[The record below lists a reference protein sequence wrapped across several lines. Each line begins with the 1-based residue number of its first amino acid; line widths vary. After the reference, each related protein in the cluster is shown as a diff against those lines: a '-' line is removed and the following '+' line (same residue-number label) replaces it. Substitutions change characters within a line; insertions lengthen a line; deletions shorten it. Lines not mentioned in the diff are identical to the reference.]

1 MVPERV
7 FSAGRRKTGEGAL
20 NNAEMSNKLTLL
32 FSHIQN
38 GQNNRLLLVNTSKT
52 KAAIAVLN
60 VLQQNGYIRG
70 YRFDARRPRAIVI
83 MLKYKNQEP
92 AIRRDLFV
100 VPRNKVYLAS
110 RNRECSTFTIIST
123 SKGIIS
129 GINAHK
135 LNVGGVLIC
144 RAAGTCV

>member
-1 MVPERV
+1 
-7 FSAGRRKTGEGAL
+7 
-20 NNAEMSNKLTLL
+20 MSNKIKRL
-32 FSHIQN
+32 FSHLQN
-38 GQNNRLLLVNTSKT
+38 GQNNRIFATEVCKS

-70 YRFDARRPRAIVI
+70 YRFNVQKPMKIEVL
-83 MLKYKNQEP
+83 LKYKNQEP

-100 VPRNKVYLAS
+100 IPLKKVSAVVPTTSSVGGFNSKNSLYLRKS
-110 RNRECSTFTIIST
+110 MIIST

-135 LNVGGVLIC
+135 LNVGGELVC
-144 RAAGTCV
+144 

>member
-1 MVPERV
+1 MKNR
-7 FSAGRRKTGEGAL
+7 EGAL

-38 GQNNRLLLVNTSKT
+38 GQNNRLLLVNVNKT

-60 VLQQNGYIRG
+60 VLQQSGYIRG
-70 YRFDARRPRAIVI
+70 YRYNVQKPGKIEI
-83 MLKYKNQEP
+83 LLKYKNQEP

-110 RNRECSTFTIIST
+110 RNRDRSALTIIST

-129 GINAHK
+129 GLNAHK

-144 RAAGTCV
+144 RAAGACV